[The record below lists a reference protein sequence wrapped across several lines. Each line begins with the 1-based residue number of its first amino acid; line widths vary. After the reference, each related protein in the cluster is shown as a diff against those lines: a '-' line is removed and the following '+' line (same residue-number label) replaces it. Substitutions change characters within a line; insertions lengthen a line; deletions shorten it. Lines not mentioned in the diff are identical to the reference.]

1 MSQLSTD
8 HAAIVNSTTLYQKNI
23 HDAGDYPHKVLKPST
38 NKKLGR
44 KITKGAWRGMPFHT
58 LTLVERET
66 CDSDCEHWEDC
77 YGNNMPFAHRFI
89 ANSALTSKINLE
101 LDILDKKYPAGYVI
115 RLHIL
120 GDFYSVGYV
129 NFWKRQL
136 ANRPGLRIYGYTR
149 HHPTK
154 TIGKAVL
161 SVRQAFPDTFKI
173 RFSNLPSDNL
183 SASSE
188 HVSKRGIVCPVQL
201 DKTPNCGACG
211 LCWVAKKPIIF
222 LDH

>member
-1 MSQLSTD
+1 
-8 HAAIVNSTTLYQKNI
+8 
-23 HDAGDYPHKVLKPST
+23 
-38 NKKLGR
+38 
-44 KITKGAWRGMPFHT
+44 
-58 LTLVERET
+58 
-66 CDSDCEHWEDC
+66 
-77 YGNNMPFAHRFI
+77 MPFAHRFI
-89 ANSALTSKINLE
+89 ANTALTSKISLE

-154 TIGKAVL
+154 AIGNAVL

-173 RFSNLPSDNL
+173 RFSNLPTDNL

-201 DKTPNCGACG
+201 DKTPNCVPVAYVG
-211 LCWVAKKPIIF
+211 LPKNLLFFWIIRDLTTLEF
-222 LDH
+222 